1 MVDLGQLCIAKGRA
15 VWVLR
20 CDVMV
25 LDDSGNLQDAAL
37 LAVVAALR
45 TLRIPG

>member
-1 MVDLGQLCIAKGRA
+1 MVDLSQLCIVPDRA

-20 CDVMV
+20 CDVLV

-37 LAVVAALR
+37 LAVS
-45 TLRIPG
+45 